1 MDMNTE
7 KPLQSKSYL
16 FALNIVALCKHLAD
30 QKEFV
35 LSKQLLKSGTSIGAN
50 IEEAQ
55 HAESRKDFISK
66 LSISLKESYE
76 SRFWIRL
83 IHDTHPSVQ
92 KRTESLLI
100 EINNII
106 PMLISSIKTSRS
118 KL

>member
-1 MDMNTE
+1 MTTH
-7 KPLQSKSYL
+7 KPLQERSYV
-16 FALNIVALCKHLAD
+16 FALNIVTLCKHLAD

-35 LSKQLLKSGTSIGAN
+35 LSKQLLKSGTSVGAN

-55 HAESRKDFISK
+55 HAESRRDFISK

-83 IHDTHPSVQ
+83 IHDTNPSIQ
-92 KRTESLLI
+92 KRTDALLI

-106 PMLISSIKTSRS
+106 PMLISSIKTARS

>member
-1 MDMNTE
+1 MIAN
-7 KPLQSKSYL
+7 KPLQEKSYI
-16 FALNIVALCKHLAD
+16 FALSIVALCKHLVD
-30 QKEFV
+30 CKEFV

-66 LSISLKESYE
+66 LSVSLKEAYE
-76 SRFWIRL
+76 SRFWLRL
-83 IHDTHPSVQ
+83 LHDSYPTIQ
-92 KRTESLLI
+92 ARTEILLI

-106 PMLISSIKTSRS
+106 PILIKSLKTAKS